1 MRGRGLRESRWDS
14 AEMVFAGL
22 MPDYMYL
29 IVATADLEKHGPYY
43 YPFQEGMRRLSGC
56 RGKPLLYSLSN
67 YSYSKPM
74 QPIGYLLLPRRHR
87 MILLHLR
94 HRHMYLLLF
103 EFCMVATSVG
113 CYGAAYHITLS
124 VKPCMGM
131 ECLIDLH

>member
-74 QPIGYLLLPRRHR
+74 QPIGYLLLPRRHQAPTYVLSFVW
-87 MILLHLR
+87 LLR
-94 HRHMYLLLF
+94 
-103 EFCMVATSVG
+103 
-113 CYGAAYHITLS
+113 LS
-124 VKPCMGM
+124 VVMG
-131 ECLIDLH
+131 LHTI